1 MKAVL
6 IKAPIENVF
15 RNVSNPENLAH
26 GMTGNSQINII
37 SVERITKNPIGK
49 GSTWHFRANVAESLF
64 EGNAQ
69 VTTMNP
75 PSYLAVEQ
83 IGAGAFFKTM
93 KIEQRLRKNKS
104 GTQLEIL
111 VRYELKD
118 ANKKQDREI
127 RRMLQAYLAILMERT
142 KQLTE
147 AEKVTKQNG
156 ASPPNL
162 PVRV

>member
-1 MKAVL
+1 MTGYKIAKAVL
-6 IKAPIENVF
+6 IKAPIEHVF
-15 RNVSNPENLAH
+15 RNVSNPENLVHVAAD
-26 GMTGNSQINII
+26 NSQINII
-37 SVERITKNPIGK
+37 SVERITKDPIGK

-69 VTTMNP
+69 VTAMNP

-104 GTQLEIL
+104 GTHSEIL

-118 ANKKQDREI
+118 VNKKQDREI

-142 KQLTE
+142 KQLIE
-147 AEKVTKQNG
+147 EEKVTKQG
-156 ASPPNL
+156 IAA
-162 PVRV
+162 

>member
-1 MKAVL
+1 GEGVTREA
-6 IKAPIENVF
+6 
-15 RNVSNPENLAH
+15 
-26 GMTGNSQINII
+26 
-37 SVERITKNPIGK
+37 IGR

-69 VTTMNP
+69 VTAMNP

-104 GTQLEIL
+104 GTHSEIL

-118 ANKKQDREI
+118 VNKKQDREI

-142 KQLTE
+142 KQLIE
-147 AEKVTKQNG
+147 EEKVTKQG
-156 ASPPNL
+156 IAA
-162 PVRV
+162 